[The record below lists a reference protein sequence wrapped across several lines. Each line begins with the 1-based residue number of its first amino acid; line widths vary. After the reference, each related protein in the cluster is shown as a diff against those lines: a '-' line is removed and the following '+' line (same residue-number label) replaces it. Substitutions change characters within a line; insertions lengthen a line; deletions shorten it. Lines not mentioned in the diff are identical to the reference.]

1 MGFIKGLANVN
12 EKLAKSGGDFEDRVK
27 TVWANLANDGDSA
40 KVIPLQELDEG
51 SPNYNEKL
59 GTALFNLEHSNP
71 DNFKKSANCTID
83 EGSCYGCAQGWYQK
97 VVLYINVLIDDGK
110 EKKVAVL
117 SKGTGKGSV
126 GKELLSIASDSDFD
140 NSVSDKVFKFT
151 RSGKGT
157 DTSYGF
163 APIKKHDEDIEQ
175 YADQLFDLTQVPFS
189 VKPERQ
195 EAYYLDLKDGEKA
208 PEKAAT
214 PVSASSVDADW

>member
-51 SPNYNEKL
+51 SPNYNDKL

-83 EGSCYGCAQGWYQK
+83 EGACYGCEQGWYQK
-97 VVLYINVLIDDGK
+97 VVLYINVLIDDGNG
-110 EKKVAVL
+110 EKVAVL

-126 GKELLSIASDSDFD
+126 GKELLSIAADSDFD
-140 NSVSDKVFKFT
+140 NSISDKVFKFT

-163 APIKKHDEDIEQ
+163 APIKKHDKNVED
-175 YADQLFDLTQVPFS
+175 YADKLFDLQAVPFK
-189 VKPERQ
+189 VKYEKQ
-195 EAYYLDLKDGEKA
+195 EAYYLDGQA
-208 PEKAAT
+208 PKVAA
-214 PVSASSVDADW
+214 PASAAAVNDEW